1 MTTTAVPKPERA
13 RAVGKRVA
21 PRILAA
27 LTRRPALREIL
38 IILAFCL
45 FTAILTWPYATRLR
59 DAVVDPGDPYLVAWI
74 LWWDYHATF
83 TDPLNLFHANI
94 FYPLRYTLAFSEH
107 CYGLALPFFPL
118 FALGLH
124 PLTVHAVAMF
134 FGFALCGY
142 GAFRL
147 ARTLTGSAGAA
158 WVAGIVFAFVPFRFH
173 LMSHLPYLFTVW
185 VPLLF
190 EALVLFV
197 RGRTRKRAAWLGFT
211 FFMTGLT
218 TVSWFTLSLFPFAL
232 IAALLLTRYEL
243 WREREFWRRG
253 GIALGVASL
262 ALLPFMLPYYI
273 ASKLYGFRRSIEEVK
288 ANSAWP
294 IHWLSVENRNKL
306 WFRMGEGITDGWRFK
321 LFPGLLPILF
331 SLAALLLQEPLESR
345 ASWADAKQSRRKWLA
360 WLDAFI
366 FFLIALSILTVG
378 FDDTNAFGGFFN
390 WVRTER
396 ALAALTIA
404 IIARLCF
411 SYPSFLRVEH
421 ANLVETIRSE
431 RRGDA
436 FWVGIVLFVVGFCYS
451 LGWNFFFY
459 RILYDVL
466 PLFKS
471 MRVPTRGAMIAY
483 LGIALLAGLGARR
496 IANLLHESRPR
507 VRCMWVYAAL
517 CALLLF
523 ELNGAP
529 LGFMRGAV
537 YPDAVTLR
545 LKETRMRGGIVVLP
559 AGGDFNHQYILR
571 AADHARPLIV
581 GTSGFNSPY
590 ETKIEEWTGAGTI
603 HVGLFDLFEQI
614 PASYVVI
621 KNELIPPER
630 RPDYEAFLM
639 RAITSGRLRFINRFD
654 GRDDLYA
661 VVKTEPDARSEA
673 ALPFNTS
680 VREWAT
686 LIENDPVNLVGTYR
700 DWSRKIYHIHVVA
713 TGELPRYD
721 EFIRDAESVGRGVF
735 VGFEEQDR
743 QFQDNANKFAEALTL
758 RAEFKQR
765 YDALDDAQYV
775 ERLIAN
781 AGLSLSDA
789 ERMSL
794 VEDLK
799 ERRETRAG
807 LLLKIA
813 DDPRFVALEHE
824 RSLVLLHFFAY
835 LRRNPDDPPDG
846 NMNGFNYWVA
856 EVKKH
861 GGDDLAK
868 AFSASV
874 ERKAFSERDAG
885 KEP

>member
-1 MTTTAVPKPERA
+1 MTTIGAAKPERA
-13 RAVGKRVA
+13 RAVEKRVM
-21 PRILAA
+21 PRAVA
-27 LTRRPALREIL
+27 VLTRRPFVREL
-38 IILAFCL
+38 LVVLAFCL
-45 FTAILTWPYATRLR
+45 FTTILTWPYVTRLR

-83 TDPLNLFHANI
+83 TDPLNLFHANV

-118 FALGLH
+118 FALGLR

-147 ARTLTGSAGAA
+147 ARTLTGANGAA

-173 LMSHLPYLFTVW
+173 LMSHLPYLFSVW

-197 RGRTRKRAAWLGFT
+197 RGRTWKRAAWLGFT

-218 TVSWFTLSLFPFAL
+218 TVSWFTLSLVPFAL
-232 IAALLLTRYEL
+232 VAALLLTRQGL
-243 WREREFWRRG
+243 WRERKFWRRG
-253 GIALGVASL
+253 GVALGVASI

-273 ASKLYGFRRSIEEVK
+273 VSRLYGFERSIEEVK

-294 IHWLSVENRNKL
+294 VHWLSVENRNRFWYGL
-306 WFRMGEGITDGWRFK
+306 GAGIKDGWRFK
-321 LFPGLLPILF
+321 LFPGLLPILL
-331 SLAALLLQEPLESR
+331 SLAAMLLIEPPVVR
-345 ASWADAKQSRRKWLA
+345 ARERDEEARHKRRLRR
-360 WLDAFI
+360 LDA
-366 FFLIALSILTVG
+366 LVIALLALSVAAVG
-378 FDDTNAFGGFFN
+378 FEGTDFCRGFFN
-390 WVRTER
+390 YVTSAR
-396 ALAALTIA
+396 ALAVLTVA
-404 IIARLCF
+404 FIARLCIA
-411 SYPSFLRVEH
+411 YPAFMRRGEG
-421 ANLVETIRSE
+421 ANLVETIRSR

-436 FWVGIVLFVVGFCYS
+436 FWVGVVLFVIGFCYS

-459 RILYDVL
+459 RILYDIL

-483 LGIALLAGLGARR
+483 LGIALLAGLGAQRL
-496 IANLLHESRPR
+496 AEALHESRPR
-507 VRCMWVYAAL
+507 VRCAWVYAAG

-523 ELNGAP
+523 ELNAAP
-529 LGFMRGAV
+529 LDFMRGAV

-545 LKETRMRGGIVVLP
+545 LKETKMNGGIVVLP
-559 AGGDFNHQYILR
+559 AGADFNHQYILR
-571 AADHARPLIV
+571 AADHAKPLIV

-590 ETKIEEWTGAGTI
+590 ETQIEGWTGAGMI
-603 HVGLFDLFEQI
+603 HFGLLDLLEKI
-614 PASYVVI
+614 PASYLVV
-621 KNELIPPER
+621 KNGLVPVER
-630 RPDYEAFLM
+630 RPDYEAFLA
-639 RAITSGRLRFINRFD
+639 RAVAGGRLRFIKRFD

-661 VVKTEPDARSEA
+661 VVKTEPEARSEA
-673 ALPFNTS
+673 APPFGLAE
-680 VREWAT
+680 RDWAT
-686 LIENDPVNLVGTYR
+686 MVESDTVNLLGQYR
-700 DWSRKIYHIHVVA
+700 DWSEKLYRIYVVA
-713 TGELPRYD
+713 SGALPRYD
-721 EFIRDAESVGRGVF
+721 EFIRDAKAVGRGVF
-735 VGFEEQDR
+735 AGSEEQER
-743 QFQDNANKFAEALTL
+743 QFLDNTTKFADALAR
-758 RAEFKQR
+758 RAEFKQK

-781 AGLSLSDA
+781 AGLTLGDA
-789 ERMSL
+789 ERAAL
-794 VEDLK
+794 VDDLK
-799 ERRETRAG
+799 ERRETRAN

-813 DDPRFVALEHE
+813 DDPRFVVLERE

-868 AFSASV
+868 AFAAST
-874 ERKAFSERDAG
+874 ENQKFHG
-885 KEP
+885 K